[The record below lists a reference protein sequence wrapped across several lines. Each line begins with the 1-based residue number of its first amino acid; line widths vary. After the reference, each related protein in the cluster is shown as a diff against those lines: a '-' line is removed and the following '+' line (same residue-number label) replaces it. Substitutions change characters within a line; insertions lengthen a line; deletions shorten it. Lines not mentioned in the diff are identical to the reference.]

1 MQFCFWLGLGN
12 NSCNF
17 KVDSKPATKPDVV
30 EPVLSFVTDL
40 EKKKKKIT
48 AIYYFFWD
56 LQLLIARVLYKKC
69 VTCIGIWVTF
79 S

>member
-17 KVDSKPATKPDVV
+17 KFDLTKPDVV

-40 EKKKKKIT
+40 EKKKKKII
-48 AIYYFFWD
+48 AIYYFWD

-69 VTCIGIWVTF
+69 VTCIF
-79 S
+79 